1 MADCDKLC
9 LSRPKMRERT
19 SGCNRLEQILGR
31 HTRASEFGSTTFPL
45 VLRSANEL
53 VVPIESEPITPD
65 IQIGNAAPDA
75 TERTLARHP
84 SEQGYWMEKG
94 PGSLTDGEM
103 AYDNSRIEL
112 KHSHQWFM
120 DVTEFELF
128 PIKKQAVEVPST
140 TVENVSKEDKK
151 GSKKP
156 TSNNFP
162 SNVRSLLSTG
172 MLDGVPVNYIAWL
185 REGCVSYLITGF
197 SPQKAQKLPYLGH
210 LLIDGLKKWNQ
221 SFMKKA
227 KESSNGD
234 CYILQYT
241 YAGLEMEENL
251 FYGWLGCIS
260 TLWLRLLLSIRTK
273 FKTGD
278 EWKAFGIDHLDPF
291 YTSLYLQEAIL
302 ILR

>member
-1 MADCDKLC
+1 
-9 LSRPKMRERT
+9 
-19 SGCNRLEQILGR
+19 
-31 HTRASEFGSTTFPL
+31 
-45 VLRSANEL
+45 
-53 VVPIESEPITPD
+53 
-65 IQIGNAAPDA
+65 
-75 TERTLARHP
+75 
-84 SEQGYWMEKG
+84 MEKG
-94 PGSLTDGEM
+94 PGCLTDGEM

-112 KHSHQWFM
+112 KRSHQWFM
-120 DVTEFELF
+120 DVTESELF
-128 PIKKQAVEVPST
+128 PIKKQAVEVTST
-140 TVENVSKEDKK
+140 TVENISKEDKK

-172 MLDGVPVNYIAWL
+172 MLDGVPVNYVAWL
-185 REGCVSYLITGF
+185 REIALAQMCFQGCVSYLITGF

-210 LLIDGLKKWNQ
+210 LFIDGLKKWNQ

-251 FYGWLGCIS
+251 FYAWLGCIS

-278 EWKAFGIDHLDPF
+278 EWKAFGIDHPNPF
-291 YTSLYLQEAIL
+291 CTSLYLQEAIL